1 MSKRY
6 IDADALISDIE
17 TSIETYW
24 NGGGG
29 GYYLAEDVLNYSIKT
44 APTADVVEVV
54 RCRECKYCHH
64 YVTPTLERYE
74 CYYYGCSDEVVNYVE
89 PMHYCAYGERR
100 EE

>member
-29 GYYLAEDVLNYSIKT
+29 GHYLAEDVLNYSVKT
-44 APTADVVEVV
+44 APIADVVEVV
-54 RCRECKYCHH
+54 RCRDCKYWA
-64 YVTPTLERYE
+64 TG
-74 CYYYGCSDEVVNYVE
+74 YGYCRRMGVDSYGDSPVGRNDFCS
-89 PMHYCAYGERR
+89 YGERR
-100 EE
+100 AGEDEQL